1 MRKLLLMLLSFTMV
15 SLIAIGQS
23 RTAFD
28 LSGKVIA
35 NRDGDPVVGA
45 FVYVEGSKN
54 ATSTDNEGHFSI
66 KVLPSQKIIV
76 SMIGFKNKTIVVGNQ
91 NNIEIALDEDNYLD
105 EVVVVGYGT
114 QRRKDLV
121 GAVEQIKG
129 ETLNTRANSGAVRAL
144 QGQIPGLT
152 LEFRDGKPNHS
163 ASLNVRGATQSIGS
177 GGSTLVL
184 VDGVESGLDN
194 VIPEDIET
202 ITVLKDASSC
212 AIYGA
217 RGAFGVILVTTKS
230 PSAGKAV
237 VKYNG
242 SVSILSNT
250 VKYDYVTDP
259 VYWTEQALAS
269 YEGCYGTT
277 PTGFNNLF
285 PYSDSW
291 FRELKKRYLDPTYEY
306 YHESVG
312 VGSDG
317 KYQYYGNTDW
327 FRLLYKD
334 HTYNTQHDLNISG
347 GSDKVRYSVSGKFF
361 DQKGIY
367 NTDYDHYWK
376 ANVHAKVVANVKK
389 WWTMEND
396 LNFYRTYY
404 KQPVLFQ
411 IEQNVKGQIEHQAYP
426 MTVPYNPDGSFTDA
440 AVCVGYSAFK
450 TGLSYQ
456 LDEAFKLGDTFTNT
470 FHIVKDVL
478 DFKTSLSYAF
488 NQSTRNRK
496 TNIYSFKNGPNIESS
511 RPSWDSYEELWT
523 RQEYIKEEGFFTFT
537 PRLKPV
543 HTFKLTAGYNIES
556 LKKHGTVGLERNLI
570 REDKAN
576 FNLTEADVYYLND
589 YGSLDWSFIGFF
601 GRVNYN
607 LKDRYLFE
615 ASARY
620 DGSSKFPAN
629 SRWGVFPSASFGYRL
644 SEEKFMTWA
653 KPWLT
658 NMKFRLSA
666 GTLGNGAVAAYAY
679 TQNMSISQST
689 VYIDGKKVNTTSAP
703 APIPDGLTW
712 EKATTYDVGLD
723 MDFLD
728 GRLSFVGDLYKKK
741 TVDMFTVGKTLP
753 AVYGNNAP
761 KGNYADMTTN
771 GWELSLGW
779 RDTFK
784 AGSKNFS
791 YGIKAMLWDSRSF
804 IDKYNN
810 ETKLLTDYYE
820 GMELGEIWGMH
831 VVGLF
836 ESDAEVASWA
846 DQSTFFTQ
854 NRRGNKFE
862 PGDLKF
868 EDANED
874 NFINYGKNT
883 KDDPGDM
890 KIIGNTN
897 PRYCYGIN
905 LNASWNGIGLSV
917 FFQGVGKRDWYPSVN
932 SGMFWGKYARPYS
945 MMPKSQ
951 IGNQW
956 TKEDPDPDAF
966 WPKLSSYMATDKKGT
981 LTKVPNDRFLVN
993 AAYCRLKNITLDYTF
1008 PKKIVEKMK
1017 IDGLRVYVSGDNL
1030 LTFTPMRKWTTTF
1043 DPEVISSGDS
1053 DFNGIYNSQGKADG
1067 YSYPML
1073 KSVTFG
1079 VNLTF

>member
-1 MRKLLLMLLSFTMV
+1 
-15 SLIAIGQS
+15 
-23 RTAFD
+23 
-28 LSGKVIA
+28 
-35 NRDGDPVVGA
+35 
-45 FVYVEGSKN
+45 
-54 ATSTDNEGHFSI
+54 
-66 KVLPSQKIIV
+66 
-76 SMIGFKNKTIVVGNQ
+76 
-91 NNIEIALDEDNYLD
+91 
-105 EVVVVGYGT
+105 
-114 QRRKDLV
+114 
-121 GAVEQIKG
+121 
-129 ETLNTRANSGAVRAL
+129 
-144 QGQIPGLT
+144 
-152 LEFRDGKPNHS
+152 
-163 ASLNVRGATQSIGS
+163 
-177 GGSTLVL
+177 
-184 VDGVESGLDN
+184 
-194 VIPEDIET
+194 
-202 ITVLKDASSC
+202 
-212 AIYGA
+212 
-217 RGAFGVILVTTKS
+217 
-230 PSAGKAV
+230 
-237 VKYNG
+237 
-242 SVSILSNT
+242 
-250 VKYDYVTDP
+250 
-259 VYWTEQALAS
+259 
-269 YEGCYGTT
+269 
-277 PTGFNNLF
+277 
-285 PYSDSW
+285 
-291 FRELKKRYLDPTYEY
+291 
-306 YHESVG
+306 
-312 VGSDG
+312 
-317 KYQYYGNTDW
+317 
-327 FRLLYKD
+327 
-334 HTYNTQHDLNISG
+334 
-347 GSDKVRYSVSGKFF
+347 
-361 DQKGIY
+361 
-367 NTDYDHYWK
+367 
-376 ANVHAKVVANVKK
+376 
-389 WWTMEND
+389 
-396 LNFYRTYY
+396 
-404 KQPVLFQ
+404 
-411 IEQNVKGQIEHQAYP
+411 

-456 LDEAFKLGDTFTNT
+456 LDEAFKLGETFTNT

-615 ASARY
+615 VSARY

-874 NFINYGKNT
+874 KFINYGKNT

-917 FFQGVGKRDWYPSVN
+917 FSKVLEN
-932 SGMFWGKYARPYS
+932 A
-945 MMPKSQ
+945 
-951 IGNQW
+951 IGIQ
-956 TKEDPDPDAF
+956 
-966 WPKLSSYMATDKKGT
+966 
-981 LTKVPNDRFLVN
+981 V
-993 AAYCRLKNITLDYTF
+993 
-1008 PKKIVEKMK
+1008 
-1017 IDGLRVYVSGDNL
+1017 
-1030 LTFTPMRKWTTTF
+1030 
-1043 DPEVISSGDS
+1043 
-1053 DFNGIYNSQGKADG
+1053 
-1067 YSYPML
+1067 
-1073 KSVTFG
+1073 
-1079 VNLTF
+1079 